1 MKLEFKN
8 VPYNIKEGQIFF
20 LYGNYKRSFDLLC
33 SFITFKLKEKR
44 GNVRIKNCTITEYE
58 KDQSFSQCDLFENKL
73 VCYCIRGIED
83 KHLEKIRNFSR
94 ENRVFILESGDFL
107 KSKKVV
113 EALIK
118 SPDTFALASF
128 NNNMTFSSLCSMI
141 LPKLPSVI
149 YNEITK
155 IINETD
161 ESLVSL
167 FKKLS
172 LLLDE
177 GNLED
182 LKNYI
187 KSKQMFLDNLEGIS
201 LIRFALQAAI
211 KENIFGKDQS
221 YTGLK
226 LKQKI
231 HFLMDA
237 EIKQKSDYPFNKNY
251 LLRDL
256 TAIKGL
262 KQ

>member
-8 VPYNIKEGQIFF
+8 APYNIKEGQIFF
-20 LYGNYKRSFDLLC
+20 LYGNYKKSFDLFC
-33 SFITFKLKEKR
+33 DFVVSKLKEKR
-44 GNVRIKNCTITEYE
+44 SNVQQKNCTLVEYE
-58 KDQSFSQCDLFENKL
+58 KDQNFSQCDLFENNL
-73 VCYCIRGIED
+73 TCYCIRGIED
-83 KHLEKIRNFSR
+83 KHLEKIQNFSR
-94 ENRVFILESGDFL
+94 ENNVFILESGDFF
-107 KSKKVV
+107 KSKKVTESLV
-113 EALIK
+113 K
-118 SPDTFALASF
+118 STNVLALASF
-128 NNNMTFSSLCSMI
+128 NNNMTFASICNMI
-141 LPKLPSVI
+141 LPKLPSII
-149 YNEITK
+149 YNEIIN

-161 ESLVSL
+161 ESLISL

-182 LKNYI
+182 LRSYI
-187 KSKQMFLDNLEGIS
+187 KNKRSFLDDLGEIP

-237 EIKQKSDYPFNKNY
+237 EIKQKSEYPFNKNY
-251 LLRDL
+251 LLRNL
-256 TAIKGL
+256 TI
-262 KQ
+262 